1 MEKLI
6 SCCGLNCAS
15 CEARIATIKND
26 DEMRKE
32 TAKKWSEMFNAPEI
46 DFRTI
51 NCTGCRE
58 EGVKISHVPEC
69 KIRNC
74 AIGKGFKTC
83 GECDELDTCSI
94 IAEIH
99 KFAPDALTNLR
110 DLN

>member
-15 CEARIATIKND
+15 CDARVATIKND
-26 DEMRKE
+26 DDLRKE
-32 TAKKWSEMFNAPEI
+32 IARKWSGMFNAPEI

-58 EGVKISHVPEC
+58 EGAKISYVPEC

-74 AIGKGFKTC
+74 ASAKGFKTC
-83 GECDELDTCSI
+83 GECRGLDTCGI
-94 IAEIH
+94 LAEIH
-99 KFAPDALTNLR
+99 KCAPYALANLR